1 MKLLSIGA
9 AALTLSGFAVAS
21 ETDYSSFDR
30 DIEALVQGQMG
41 NTGPHISGYMQ
52 VAYGNSGDD
61 LFNNG
66 PGMDLGGFTIPRA
79 RIAFKGENAN
89 YGYKLQVDFAS
100 GQILKD
106 AYVDI
111 PISNVSARAGMF
123 KAGISR
129 NGLNSSSKLFFIN
142 RSQIGD
148 LFDNR
153 DTGVMLSGEFDQLAW
168 WLTVQNGA
176 DGTTDELR
184 IAGRVAF
191 DVMGNG
197 VGNVEG
203 AYGGPD
209 ELSGTVSLALYDD
222 GSVNDGT
229 GTLVEAH
236 MVSSM
241 YSFGAE
247 ILDADVGGI
256 AGAPGVSPF
265 GVGGDNT
272 AFTVYGTYMLTPDQ
286 WELGLRFQ
294 DFDDAADTSAI
305 EVGVNRYLDGHNL
318 KYSFGY
324 TSVSSDVNANEGD
337 LLQVQLTVG
346 F

>member
-30 DIEALVQGQMG
+30 DIEALVSGQMD
-41 NTGPHISGYMQ
+41 NAGPHISGYMQ
-52 VAYGNSGDD
+52 INYSNSGDEV
-61 LFNNG
+61 FSG
-66 PGMDLGGFTIPRA
+66 APGVDLGGFTVPRA
-79 RIAFKGENAN
+79 RLSFTGEHND
-89 YGYKLQVDFAS
+89 YGYKLQLDTAKTN
-100 GQILKD
+100 ILLD
-106 AYVDI
+106 AYVDV
-111 PISNVSARAGMF
+111 PVNNFGVRAGLF

-153 DTGVMLSGEFDQLAW
+153 DAGAMLSGSMDQLNWA
-168 WLTVQNGA
+168 LTVQNGG
-176 DGTTDELR
+176 DGVADELR

-191 DVMGNG
+191 DFMGNG
-197 VGNVEG
+197 IGKVEG

-209 ELSGTVSLALYDD
+209 EMSGTVALAMYDD
-222 GSVNDGT
+222 GTFNDGT

-236 MVSSM
+236 VVSSQ

-247 ILDADVGGI
+247 ILDTDIDGVSA
-256 AGAPGVSPF
+256 APGTSLLS
-265 GVGGDNT
+265 GDTT
-272 AFTVYGTYMLTPDQ
+272 AFSVYGTYMMTPDQ
-286 WELGLRFQ
+286 WEVGVRFQ
-294 DFDDAADTSAI
+294 DMDDAASTSAL
-305 EVGVNRYLDGHNL
+305 EVGVNRYLDGHDL

-324 TSVSSDVNANEGD
+324 MTISSDD
-337 LLQVQLTVG
+337 
-346 F
+346 